1 MAQTIRRHSRPA
13 QKPRLKSSIRKPV
26 DDYLNHLREQ
36 GLSIQRAFIF
46 GSQINGKTHEWSDID
61 VCVVSPDFSPR
72 KDPLIFLWRA
82 LRAQDVKAGIEPVGF
97 HPADFVDDFP
107 LVHEILKHG
116 VRII

>member
-1 MAQTIRRHSRPA
+1 MAHTNRKSPRPA
-13 QKPRLKSSIRKPV
+13 QKPRLKSSVTKPV
-26 DDYLNHLREQ
+26 EDYLKHLREQ

-46 GSQINGKTHEWSDID
+46 GSQTKGETHEWSDID
-61 VCVVSPDFSPR
+61 VCVVSRDFSSR

-82 LRAQDVKAGIEPVGF
+82 LRTQDVKAGIEPVGF

-116 VRII
+116 VRIM